1 MSGTR
6 TLPKDP
12 KGTSKPLVQVAILL
26 DTSGSMEGLIEQAKS
41 QLWDIVNELSTY
53 RQNGQRP
60 QLQVSLYEYG
70 NSRVSSW
77 AGYIRQISPLTTDL
91 DLISSALFSLS
102 TDGGEE
108 YCGLAI
114 ETATQGLNWSS
125 RPGDLKL
132 IYIAGNEPFNQGSFP
147 FSRAIK
153 NARKQDI
160 IVNTI
165 YCGNPSNQESSSW
178 VKGAQLAEGSFMA
191 INHNH
196 RLVDMKTPYDQ
207 RIQSLGSQ
215 LNKTYMAYGKKG
227 KESLAR
233 QSSVDK
239 KAQAQGVRSSVARA
253 KAKSGGLYANAE
265 WDLVDS
271 FNAAPSAPARAGMV
285 AEMEAEDLP
294 AALQGMSPT
303 EIGNV
308 VAKKSKERKKIQEE
322 IAKLTSEREAF
333 LKAKSTKKKGSTST
347 LNDAVLQSLRKA
359 AAKKGFKNP

>member
-1 MSGTR
+1 
-6 TLPKDP
+6 
-12 KGTSKPLVQVAILL
+12 
-26 DTSGSMEGLIEQAKS
+26 MEGLIEQAKS

-60 QLQVSLYEYG
+60 QLQVALYEYG

-91 DLISSALFSLS
+91 DVISSALFSLR

-114 ETATQGLNWSS
+114 ETAVQGLNWSS

-153 NARKQDI
+153 NARKQDT

-165 YCGNPSNQESSSW
+165 YCGDPNNQESSSW
-178 VKGAQLAEGSFMA
+178 VKGAQMAEGSFMA

-196 RLVDMKTPYDQ
+196 RLVDMATPYDQ
-207 RIQSLGSQ
+207 KIQSLGSQ
-215 LNKTYMAYGKKG
+215 LNKTYMAYGMKG
-227 KESLAR
+227 KEGLAR
-233 QSSVDK
+233 QRSVDV
-239 KAQAQGVRSSVARA
+239 KARAQGVRSSVARA
-253 KAKSGGLYANAE
+253 KAKSGGLYKNKG

-271 FNAAPSAPARAGMV
+271 FNAQLSAPAKTAMF
-285 AEMEAEDLP
+285 AEMETSDLP
-294 AALQGMSPT
+294 EAVQGMSPT
-303 EIGNV
+303 EIGDV
-308 VAKKSKERKKIQEE
+308 VAKKAKERKKIQKE
-322 IAKLTSEREAF
+322 IAKLTKKREMF
-333 LKAKSTKKKGSTST
+333 LKEKSDKNKGETTT